1 MSDTSSGHPDPT
13 PLRALTGQKV
23 ALLMESDFYE
33 PEIFYYKQRF
43 AEEGAELHLLT
54 RLWGQPQLT
63 FRGHEYQ
70 VPMDVNES
78 FEDMSDAALREFSA
92 IIVPSGIVS
101 DRLRY
106 SEDVSQLPPA
116 TEFMRRAFAEPSILK
131 GIICHGM
138 WLMAPVPELIRGRHV
153 TAHNNLHSD
162 VLNMGGIYVDAD
174 VVGDGDLVTARNG
187 GQAPHFARAII
198 DQLTVRRPALAAA

>member
-1 MSDTSSGHPDPT
+1 MAER
-13 PLRALTGQKV
+13 LRGRKIGVLIEG
-23 ALLMESDFYE
+23 DYYE
-33 PEIFYYKQRF
+33 HEIFYYQLRF
-43 AEEGAELHLLT
+43 PEEGAELHFLT

-78 FEDMSDAALREFSA
+78 FEGMSGEALREFSA

-116 TEFMRRAFAEPSILK
+116 TEFMRRAFAEPTILK

-138 WLMAPVPELIRGRHV
+138 WLMAPVPELIRGRRV
-153 TAHNNLHSD
+153 TAHNNLHGD
-162 VLNMGGIYVDAD
+162 VINMGAIYVDAD
-174 VVGDGDLVTARNG
+174 VVGDGDLITARNG
-187 GQAPHFARAII
+187 GQAAHFARAII
-198 DQLTVRRPALAAA
+198 DRLAARQPALAAA